1 MAPVLSAE
9 NASEYGLT
17 SRSVTLTVYTHG
29 GESKSLQ
36 IGDPTP
42 DLMHDYVKMD
52 DDIFLSRTRISL
64 SVAATETALVNTMS
78 TLENELE

>member
-1 MAPVLSAE
+1 MLPAE

-17 SRSVTLTVYTHG
+17 SHSVTLTVYTHG
-29 GESKSLQ
+29 GESKTLR

-42 DLMHDYVKMD
+42 DSMHDYVKMD
-52 DDIFLSRTRISL
+52 DGIFLSRTRISL

-78 TLENELE
+78 ILESELE